1 MQEPGKKGMNIEI
14 MTDNNALHTENLFY
28 PKLNNGD
35 DSGMLMLLS

>member
-14 MTDNNALHTENLFY
+14 MTDNNAFHILKFVY